1 MDKFNLVVS
10 TPDGDFFN
18 GEAVFLSVRGASGD
32 LAVMAKHAP
41 LVTTVKKGK
50 SKIILE
56 NGEEITAV
64 SGGGLLTVS
73 NEKTIFLTPYFKTEN
88 EE

>member
-10 TPDGDFFN
+10 TPEGDAFN
-18 GEAVFLSVRGASGD
+18 GEAVFLSVRGAAGD

-50 SKIILE
+50 SKIIVE
-56 NGEEITAV
+56 SGNEIVAV

-73 NEKTIFLTPYFKTEN
+73 DEKTIFLTPYFKREN